1 MTDTIITTNLQN
13 FSTLNHEAIENE
25 EEREKLVRRE
35 VLCNAS
41 CLVQELMSQEKYWED
56 LAELSGQEDEDR
68 NIPEVFE
75 YWIVTPW
82 LGEKLKLHGELV
94 TEFLDLIIWGRQTI
108 GQFIHVDDVIGS
120 ITRKLLA

>member
-13 FSTLNHEAIENE
+13 VSTLNHEEIANE
-25 EEREKLVRRE
+25 EERERLVRRE

-41 CLVQELMSQEKYWED
+41 CLVQELMGQEKYWED
-56 LAELSGQEDEDR
+56 LTELSGQEDEDGSM
-68 NIPEVFE
+68 PEIFE

-82 LGEKLKLHGELV
+82 LGEKLKAYGELV
-94 TEFLDLIIWGRQTI
+94 TELLDLVVWGRQTT

-120 ITRKLLA
+120 ITRKLFA